1 MPELVAKF
9 RPRTKALAGAALFFL
24 FLLLAWWWGDR
35 WYQAQLLAEQRSEAA
50 LEVTLRGNVVS
61 SILERRF
68 ARLQGLNGFVRVHA
82 QAHAPDETGEPF
94 AREFRA
100 FTAIL
105 YEEAR
110 GVRAVTVAPDGVVQ
124 YVYPQAGNAAVLGY
138 RPLEDARPEVREDAE
153 RAIRTGNVVVS
164 GPRELV
170 QGGFGLSVW
179 RAVYDEN
186 VFWGL
191 LGVTLDVPAL
201 MAEAGLDR
209 SQGDLTFAL
218 REEEGHVFF
227 GDSQLFERDPVI
239 NLIELPEGAWEL
251 AGVPRTGWAATLQ
264 PALSLYR
271 AVTLSV
277 VFLLT
282 GLAYLAINRQ
292 ARLQEAVAQRTAE
305 IAQANALLERRVRE
319 RTRELETLLELS
331 QNVTSTLE
339 LRPLLRLILEQ
350 LQVVVDYTAAG
361 VYLYEEG
368 HDMEDEGGGSVLH
381 LLHSRGPLDEA
392 ELRELWPSQRWSL
405 AAALHQREVI
415 ESRAPVLIP
424 DVRADTELACAFRE
438 TMAYLGD
445 HIAHAAT
452 WMGVPLLVRDRV
464 IGLLAFD
471 HDEPGHYDERDA
483 RLALAFAGYAAI
495 AIENAQL
502 YAQAR
507 SLAVLQER
515 QRLARELHDS
525 VSQALYG
532 ISLGTLTAR
541 RLWERDRPDDAQQ
554 ALTYAHTLA
563 ETALTEMRALIFELR
578 PESLEQEGLVAAL
591 EKQAAALRTRH
602 DVTVETDL
610 CPEPEAPLSV
620 KETLYRVAQEAL
632 HNVAKHARA
641 GSVTLALAQTGGRLT
656 LTVRD
661 DGRGFDPR
669 QPFPGH
675 LGLRSMRERVTQV
688 GGDFTLESA
697 PGRGTEIRAEV
708 PLARDGHA

>member
-1 MPELVAKF
+1 MLV
-9 RPRTKALAGAALFFL
+9 
-24 FLLLAWWWGDR
+24 WWWGDG
-35 WYQAQLLAEQRSEAA
+35 WYQAQLLGEQRSEAA

-61 SILERRF
+61 SILNRRF
-68 ARLQGLNGFVRVHA
+68 ARLQGLNGFVQTHA
-82 QAHAPDETGEPF
+82 QAHASDEVDEPF
-94 AREFRA
+94 AQEFRA

-110 GVRAVTVAPDGVVQ
+110 GVRAVTAAPDGVVQ
-124 YVYPQAGNAAVLGY
+124 HVYPRAGNEDVLGSS
-138 RPLEDARPEVREDAE
+138 PLDDARPEVREDAE
-153 RAIRTGNVVVS
+153 RAIRTGNIVVS

-179 RAVYDEN
+179 RAVYNDG

-191 LGVTLDVPAL
+191 VGVTLDVPAL
-201 MAEAGLDR
+201 LAEAGLDQP
-209 SQGDLTFAL
+209 QGDLTYAL
-218 REEEGHVFF
+218 RDDAGRVFF
-227 GDSQLFERDPVI
+227 GDSQLFQRDPVI

-251 AGVPRTGWAATLQ
+251 AGVPTAGWTATLQ
-264 PALSLYR
+264 PTLSLYR
-271 AVTLSV
+271 AVTLFI

-282 GLAYLAINRQ
+282 GLAYLTINRQ

-305 IAQANALLERRVRE
+305 IARANTLLEERVRE

-350 LQVVVDYTAAG
+350 LHMVVDYTAAG

-368 HDMEDEGGGSVLH
+368 VDEEEGGGAAALH
-381 LLHSRGPLDEA
+381 LLHSQGPLDEA
-392 ELRELWPSQRWSL
+392 EFRKLWSSQGSSL
-405 AAALHQREVI
+405 TAARHHQEVI
-415 ESRAPVLIP
+415 ETRAPVLIP
-424 DVRADTELACAFRE
+424 DVRADTELARAFRE
-438 TMAYLGD
+438 TMPSLGNR
-445 HIAHAAT
+445 IAHAAT
-452 WMGVPLLVRDRV
+452 WMGVPLLLQDRV

-471 HDEPGHYDERDA
+471 HDAPDHYDERDA
-483 RLALAFAGYAAI
+483 KLALAFAGYAAI

-541 RLWERDRPDDAQQ
+541 RLWERDRPDDAQE
-554 ALTYAHTLA
+554 ALTYAHSLA
-563 ETALTEMRALIFELR
+563 ETALTEMRALIFELH
-578 PESLEQEGLVAAL
+578 PESLEKEGLVAAL
-591 EKQAAALRTRH
+591 EKQAAALRAREGL
-602 DVTVETDL
+602 VIETDL
-610 CPEPEAPLSV
+610 CPEPEAPLPV

-641 GSVTLALAQTGGRLT
+641 ERVTLSLAQTGERLL

-661 DGRGFDPR
+661 DGRGFDP
-669 QPFPGH
+669 QQSFPGH
-675 LGLRSMRERVTQV
+675 LGLRSMRERLEKVA
-688 GGDFTLESA
+688 GRFTLESA
-697 PGRGTEIRAEV
+697 PGGGTEIRAEA
-708 PLARDGHA
+708 PLAEG